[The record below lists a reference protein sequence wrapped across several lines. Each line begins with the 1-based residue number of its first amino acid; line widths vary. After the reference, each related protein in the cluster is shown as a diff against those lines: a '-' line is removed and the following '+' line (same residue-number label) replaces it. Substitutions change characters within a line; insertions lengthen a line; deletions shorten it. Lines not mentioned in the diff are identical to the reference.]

1 MLKRMRLSLGIL
13 VGITLGFVVTNPTK
27 QDYAEHVVW
36 TIQNTACQQESQSN
50 FCPFMAAL
58 PPDLAK
64 KMVKEYSQRRNFVFF
79 SLYSTNFFG
88 LKSRSIGVG
97 KVFMAYDNDSF
108 ILSHKGR

>member
-1 MLKRMRLSLGIL
+1 MLERMRLSLGIL
-13 VGITLGFVVTNPTK
+13 VGITFVFVVTNPTK

-36 TIQNTACQQESQSN
+36 TVQNTVCQQESQPN
-50 FCPFMAAL
+50 FCPFMAAM

-88 LKSRSIGVG
+88 LKSCSIGVG

-108 ILSHKGR
+108 ILSQKGR